1 MKRRRHQRRHEPI
14 PRNWP
19 VRPLRSG
26 QRAKDRATCGYCG
39 LSWDDARITEMT
51 PAPAARCPFEMFH
64 VNDND

>member
-1 MKRRRHQRRHEPI
+1 
-14 PRNWP
+14 